1 MSIER
6 KANRVLEQ
14 AKALAETVESWAEFS
29 VAVFDQFSGIVAKTF
44 SSGIERQA
52 FYDTD
57 QYKQIQG
64 ILTSLDARRSSALQ
78 AALSLRKR
86 AAGLSS
92 ECRRRFTKSWT
103 SNPSSK
109 G

>member
-1 MSIER
+1 MTTRNPRPEANHVDR
-6 KANRVLEQ
+6 ATNRVLEQ

-57 QYKQIQG
+57 QYKQIE
-64 ILTSLDARRSSALQ
+64 IHPSLMKKFGAI
-78 AALSLRKR
+78 
-86 AAGLSS
+86 AGGL
-92 ECRRRFTKSWT
+92 
-103 SNPSSK
+103 
-109 G
+109 